1 MLEVKCQP
9 FQSQN
14 YGAQTLNV
22 LCVSLVH
29 QFESIVSQ
37 RKRIGS
43 ENQASNAEAL
53 GVVSGVNGTTT
64 QA

>member
-1 MLEVKCQP
+1 MFYVYRWCI
-9 FQSQN
+9 
-14 YGAQTLNV
+14 
-22 LCVSLVH
+22 

-37 RKRIGS
+37 RKRIVS
-43 ENQASNAEAL
+43 EIQASNAEAL